1 MQGLGGAALH
11 YPSSVTSPHT
21 PFLPSFALPCP
32 PPARPQSYLPV
43 GASYFSSERSF
54 AQLRL
59 PDAHRALVGFG
70 RDPTTLL
77 VVSSTGGFYKASF
90 DPEKGGNCEQQS
102 FVQWMEEGR

>member
-1 MQGLGGAALH
+1 
-11 YPSSVTSPHT
+11 
-21 PFLPSFALPCP
+21 
-32 PPARPQSYLPV
+32 V